1 MEALAA
7 YLLYRLNV
15 LDPVGKLPSF
25 LPALVIALK
34 FLAPLTAPAYLSLL
48 PSQSRPTHD
57 LEDFLTLLGTR
68 MGMVRKGGEV
78 DTSRAAVY
86 FVRWWREEGARLSAS
101 PGLRLDPTVLSAE
114 SQIQS
119 ERTQAWGFDF
129 QWEMDATQSSSLTN
143 GQEKSRAVVVQEK
156 MEEVIQKYIETTDRE
171 EMEEKNTSPTQV
183 KKKSV
188 AEEKAR
194 RKLKQ
199 AEKLARRTR

>member
-7 YLLYRLNV
+7 YLLYRLNI
-15 LDPVGKLPSF
+15 LDPVGKLPPF
-25 LPALVIALK
+25 LFTPAFFTTLK
-34 FLAPLTAPAYLSLL
+34 RLAPLTAPAYLSLL
-48 PSQSRPTHD
+48 PAQSRPTHD

-101 PGLRLDPTVLSAE
+101 PGLRLDPAVLSAE
-114 SQIQS
+114 SQIQNG
-119 ERTQAWGFDF
+119 RTQAWGFDF
-129 QWEMDATQSSSLTN
+129 QWEVDALHLGPSTN
-143 GQEKSRAVVVQEK
+143 GQAKDRTLLVQEK
-156 MEEVIQKYIETTDRE
+156 MEECIQKYIETTDRE

-183 KKKSV
+183 KKKFV

-199 AEKLARRTR
+199 AEKFARR